1 VKLVLIGCEYTGT
14 TTLALGLNE
23 WAEKTIG
30 SGFRIIHDHWKLP
43 HTSGHLPTDTAH
55 FLDADEQAQ
64 VLALSP
70 KLKEMTQRHSLYYH
84 TPSAPDDEN
93 RLILGYLFDDGIYGP
108 LYFEYGRPTDP
119 EDRSVVGR
127 AVENTLL
134 KNAPETVLV
143 MLKATP
149 EVIRARMKKT
159 PHAGGVLREPDVE
172 FVLERFDS
180 EFKYSLIS
188 KKFALDT
195 SESTPAETLAQFVAN
210 VEKYLTEVDRSRI
223 MLHSVGL
230 KAG

>member
-1 VKLVLIGCEYTGT
+1 MKLVLIGCEYTGT

-93 RLILGYLFDDGIYGP
+93 RLTLSGEMKRLILILKVVLCYP
-108 LYFEYGRPTDP
+108 LLLLAARLVPPT
-119 EDRSVVGR
+119 RTWTSQHLH
-127 AVENTLL
+127 LL
-134 KNAPETVLV
+134 
-143 MLKATP
+143 
-149 EVIRARMKKT
+149 
-159 PHAGGVLREPDVE
+159 
-172 FVLERFDS
+172 
-180 EFKYSLIS
+180 
-188 KKFALDT
+188 
-195 SESTPAETLAQFVAN
+195 
-210 VEKYLTEVDRSRI
+210 
-223 MLHSVGL
+223 
-230 KAG
+230 